1 MADESGSQN
10 VDESEHDDGVSAF
23 KGRLVVAIVGLFGLI
38 LILPTPADMPP
49 AAHRLVAVAVL
60 MAGLWMT
67 QAIPLAAT
75 SLIPLALFPTLG
87 IQSAE
92 ETSKAF
98 VEDSL
103 FLYIGGMIIA
113 LGIERWNLHRRI
125 ALQIVAKI
133 GVSPRR
139 LVTGFSIAT
148 FGLSMWISNTA
159 TTMLMLPI
167 GLAMLKILDESPG
180 DGSSPSTSQKTSQDW
195 PYRCS
200 CVWLTLQRW
209 EEWRP
214 SWAAQP
220 TRRPSVCIAS
230 NYRMHQKCS
239 SLSGC

>member
-1 MADESGSQN
+1 
-10 VDESEHDDGVSAF
+10 
-23 KGRLVVAIVGLFGLI
+23 
-38 LILPTPADMPP
+38 
-49 AAHRLVAVAVL
+49 

-167 GLAMLKILDESPG
+167 GLAMLKILDESPATDRHHQRRKNIAGIGRSAAVVSGLLFNAGRNG
-180 DGSSPSTSQKTSQDW
+180 DHRGQPNQRGGHRFVSQAITG
-195 PYRCS
+195 C
-200 CVWLTLQRW
+200 
-209 EEWRP
+209 
-214 SWAAQP
+214 
-220 TRRPSVCIAS
+220 TRSV
-230 NYRMHQKCS
+230 
-239 SLSGC
+239 LL